1 MLNIYLQIVL
11 GIVMGI
17 LINLLSGYLSEIIGT
32 PGIYIAVYLLVGALA
47 FLIRIRG
54 LHDLTAW
61 FFGFV
66 IFAGEAPGLSPLS
79 IISKLLIPIA
89 VGFVLGYLVDLLV
102 VKFVYGNSAA
112 KPESN

>member
-47 FLIRIRG
+47 FLIRIKG
-54 LHDLTAW
+54 LQDLTAW

-66 IFAGEAPGLSPLS
+66 IFAGAAPVLAPQP
-79 IISKLLIPIA
+79 IISKLLVPIA
-89 VGFVLGYLVDLLV
+89 VGFVLGYLVDMVV

-112 KPESN
+112 ESKSD